1 MRQVVL
7 LTQEQKDQI
16 QGQKFAIDSY
26 FLPIEDIDGNWTVS
40 TVEQEL
46 CTHPDFQWIKH
57 CPRIE
62 YKPKPYP
69 MPEEQTPVQE

>member
-1 MRQVVL
+1 MEVIL
-7 LTQEQKDQI
+7 LTLEQKDQI
-16 QGQKFAIDSY
+16 QGQKFTIDSY
-26 FLPIEDIDGNWTVS
+26 FLPVEDEDGNWVVS
-40 TVEQEL
+40 TIEQEN
-46 CTHPDFQWIKH
+46 CTHPDFQWIKK

>member
-26 FLPIEDIDGNWTVS
+26 FLPIEDIDGNWIVS
-40 TVEQEL
+40 TIEQEN
-46 CTHPDFQWIKH
+46 CIHPDFQWIKK

-69 MPEEQTPVQE
+69 MPEDETPVQE